1 MQQIPADGSGRRR
14 PCPGAGSGI
23 PAVRRGFGLDID
35 QPVFGQDARQE
46 RPQARQ
52 PALSERRIEQDQ
64 VNRDAS
70 IRSVTCIASPTWMRI
85 MSALS
90 LSRSV
95 RSADAVLSRST
106 ICMRHAARGRLEARR
121 AAAGEQVQHLLVGE
135 LAAPQVI
142 EPVEQRL
149 AHPVGRGAQR
159 LHVGHGNGVRRY
171 WPQRYEYTCYPCSA
185 ASRKTLR
192 PPRRSSRAAAGGR
205 GRRSGARDPRR
216 AGPDGRRARHSSTRF
231 HAA

>member
-1 MQQIPADGSGRRR
+1 MPGKSGHRRGSQ
-14 PCPGAGSGI
+14 PCPKGGS
-23 PAVRRGFGLDID
+23 
-35 QPVFGQDARQE
+35 
-46 RPQARQ
+46 
-52 PALSERRIEQDQ
+52 SRIRS
-64 VNRDAS
+64 NRDAS

-95 RSADAVLSRST
+95 RSADAAVLSRST
-106 ICMRHAARGRLEARR
+106 ICTCATPRESRLEAQR

-159 LHVGHGNGVRRY
+159 LHVGHGNGGAPILAPTIRIY
-171 WPQRYEYTCYPCSA
+171 LLPMF
-185 ASRKTLR
+185 SRFFKKKPLR
-192 PPRRSSRAAAGGR
+192 PPRRSS
-205 GRRSGARDPRR
+205 PRR
-216 AGPDGRRARHSSTRF
+216 RRRPWTPLRRPRSPPRRPRRPSRPPFQHPLPRSIAPSHSRSRRR
-231 HAA
+231 